1 MNDLIVRHLMA
12 ETTPE
17 EETRLLEWRRSSS
30 ENEALYRRQLRLW
43 KLLASA
49 RAEPDRPVPTADLL
63 VARAGIRSF
72 PGGGDEL
79 RSPTRQSADAAPS
92 RASFLRSRLRVG
104 WIGVAIAAGIAA
116 LTLVVPRLVHSPSF
130 GAVEFIAGPH
140 EAHTI
145 RLDDG
150 TVVRLAPG
158 SRLQFDGNSA
168 RERRVIFEG
177 VGYFAVAHDAS
188 RPFIIRTDGGEAEV
202 LGTRFELRAEREA
215 MRVVVVEGRVA
226 LEAEGRR
233 AEVAANQVAY
243 AGTDQPPTVAA
254 VEDVNDLLTWVDD
267 LLVFQ
272 ATPLRQVVLELE
284 QHYGVE
290 IDLLDP
296 RLAERQVTAW
306 LREQSFDAALT
317 AICGAVNASCVIQR
331 DRATMD
337 LP

>member
-1 MNDLIVRHLMA
+1 MNEIIARHLMA

-17 EETRLLEWRRSSS
+17 EEQRLLEWRRASA
-30 ENEALYRRQLRLW
+30 ENETLYRRQVRLW
-43 KLLASA
+43 EMLERTREAA
-49 RAEPDRPVPTADLL
+49 GRPAPRAEDL
-63 VARAGIRSF
+63 VARAGIRPF
-72 PGGGDEL
+72 PGTGET
-79 RSPTRQSADAAPS
+79 PPPAESAASAAPGPG
-92 RASFLRSRLRVG
+92 RHARRRLWWVG
-104 WIGVAIAAGIAA
+104 AAIAAGIAL
-116 LTLVVPRLVHSPSF
+116 LTLTVPRLVPRSSF

-158 SRLQFDGNSA
+158 SRLEFEGKSA
-168 RERRVIFEG
+168 RERRVTFEG

-188 RPFIIRTDGGEAEV
+188 RPFVIRTGTGEAVV
-202 LGTRFELRAEREA
+202 LGTRFELRAERDA

-226 LEAEGRR
+226 LEAVGRR
-233 AEVAANQVAY
+233 AEVGANQVGH
-243 AGTDQPPTVAA
+243 AGADQPPTVAD
-254 VEDVNDLLTWVDD
+254 VEDVNDLLGWVGG

-272 ATPLRQVVLELE
+272 ATPLHQVVVELE
-284 QHYGVE
+284 RHYGIE
-290 IDLLDP
+290 IDVLDP
-296 RLAERQVTAW
+296 QLGEREVTAW

-317 AICGAVNASCVIQR
+317 AICGAVSAECVIQR